1 MDGAGYGFD
10 ALQFL
15 ISTLVMLYALI
26 ILLRFMMQASRVD
39 YYNPVSQFVVKASA
53 PVLTPVRKVIRPVG
67 RYDIAAL
74 VIALAL
80 MLLKLGLYRL
90 LGIPDT
96 VIGGYRL
103 GIEHIWVG
111 SLAWLAVVDLIAL
124 VINIY
129 FFAVLIR
136 AVLSWIAPQG
146 PNPIVEIL
154 ERITAPVVRPVRRL
168 IPLVGGIDLSPLAVL
183 IGLQVMRML
192 LIPPLLSLA

>member
-1 MDGAGYGFD
+1 MGQAGYGFD

-15 ISTLVMLYALI
+15 ISTLITLYALV
-26 ILLRFMMQASRVD
+26 ILLRFMMQATRAD
-39 YYNPVSQFVVKASA
+39 YFNPVAQFVVKATA
-53 PVLTPVRKVIRPVG
+53 PVLGPLRRVIPPIG

-74 VIALAL
+74 LVALAL
-80 MLLKLGLYRL
+80 MLLKLALYRL

-103 GIEHIWVG
+103 GIEHVWFG
-111 SLAWLAVVDLIAL
+111 SLAWLAIVDLIAL

-136 AVLSWIAPQG
+136 AILTWVAPQG
-146 PNPIVEIL
+146 PNPVVEIL
-154 ERITAPVVRPVRRL
+154 ERITAPVVNPVRRFVPL
-168 IPLVGGIDLSPLAVL
+168 IGGIDISPLIVM
-183 IGLQVMRML
+183 IGLQVLRML

>member
-1 MDGAGYGFD
+1 MGGAGYGFD

-15 ISTLVMLYALI
+15 VSTLVTLYALI
-26 ILLRFMMQASRVD
+26 ILLRFMMQAARVD
-39 YYNPVSQFVVKASA
+39 YYNPVSQFIVKASS
-53 PVLTPVRKVIRPVG
+53 PVLTPIRKLIRPIG

-80 MLLKLGLYRL
+80 MLLKLVVYRL

-103 GIEHIWVG
+103 GIEHIWFG

-124 VINIY
+124 VINVY

-146 PNPIVEIL
+146 PNPIAEIL
-154 ERITAPVVRPVRRL
+154 DRITAPILNPVRRF

-183 IGLQVMRML
+183 IGLQVIRML